1 MDSSSLKIIPLGGC
15 GEIGM
20 NMTILCVMDR
30 YFFIDAGALFPDASL
45 LGVDLILPD
54 TKFIDDN
61 QIRPD
66 AWLITHGH
74 EDHIGALPYLFKKYP
89 APIYGTEFTLELIK
103 SKLEE
108 AEIFDAIL
116 NKWNFFE
123 PIFFRNMKVTVFPV
137 NHSIADASGLF
148 FETKLGNIL
157 HMGDF
162 RIDYS
167 PPEMSMTHKN
177 VEKAIK
183 DKTVTL
189 MMSDST
195 NSFQTGT
202 DMSEADVSPNM
213 IEYLEKEKGIVIIAT
228 FASNIWR
235 LKSVFE
241 AAYLTGRKIALFGRS
256 LLKNTEIA
264 NRLGLLNFA
273 QNIFVEIHDITKYPR
288 NEICILCTGSQGE
301 SFSGLHRLAWNNVS
315 NFKVES
321 EDTII
326 FSSRIIPGNEKPIES
341 MITQF
346 SRIGCN
352 VITSREN
359 KSIHVSGH
367 GYQEDLITCIR
378 TAKPISFLPVHGT
391 YRHLKKHREIAI
403 SCGVAPENAFL
414 AENGDV
420 VVVGPQIMGVVDTVT
435 SGRDYVCPG
444 GIFSQSS
451 QIYKDRVALIHG
463 GVVAISLVFNEVG
476 YDILCEPIV
485 SLKGVPL
492 DPKELAKK
500 IPLIFN
506 NIYETASKRRNFND
520 DILQE
525 ELRIGIRKYIEKRL
539 NYKANIL
546 ILFQRL

>member
-20 NMTILCVMDR
+20 NMTILCVMNR

-45 LGVDLILPD
+45 LGVDLILPS
-54 TKFIDDN
+54 TKFIDEN
-61 QIRPD
+61 QILPD

-89 APIYGTEFTLELIK
+89 APIYGTEFTIELIK
-103 SKLEE
+103 SKFEE
-108 AEIFDAIL
+108 AEIYDAIL
-116 NKWNFFE
+116 NSWKFFE

-148 FETKLGNIL
+148 FETSIGNIL

-162 RIDYS
+162 RIDQT
-167 PPEMSMTHKN
+167 PPEKTMTHKN
-177 VEKAIK
+177 IEKVINN
-183 DKTVTL
+183 KTVHL

-195 NSFQTGT
+195 NSFQVGT
-202 DMSEADVSPNM
+202 DLSEADVSLSM
-213 IEYLEKEKGIVIIAT
+213 INYLENEKGIVVIGT

-235 LKSVFE
+235 LKSILE
-241 AAYLTGRKIALFGRS
+241 AASLTERKVVLFGKS

-264 NRLGLLNFA
+264 SRLGILNF
-273 QNIFVEIHDITKYPR
+273 NKNTLIEIQEIYNYPR
-288 NEICILCTGSQGE
+288 NKICIISTGSQGE

-315 NFKVES
+315 EFKINS

-326 FSSRIIPGNEKPIES
+326 FSSRIIPGNESAIENL
-341 MITQF
+341 ITQF
-346 SRIGCN
+346 TRTGCK
-352 VITSREN
+352 VITSKDN

-367 GYQEDLITCIR
+367 GYQADLITCIQ

-391 YRHLKKHREIAI
+391 YRHLKKHQEIAI
-403 SCGVAPENAFL
+403 SCGIKPENSFL

-420 VVVGPQIMGVVDTVT
+420 VIAGPKILGVVDSVF

-444 GIFSQSS
+444 GVFPQTSS
-451 QIYKDRVALIHG
+451 IYKDRVSLIYG
-463 GVVAISLVFNEVG
+463 GVIAISLVLNESG
-476 YDILCEPIV
+476 YKILTEPVV

-492 DPKELAKK
+492 DAKELSKK
-500 IPLIFN
+500 IRIIFN
-506 NIYETASKRRNFND
+506 NTYESLSKKQNIND
-520 DILQE
+520 NILQE
-525 ELRIGIRKYIEKRL
+525 ELRLSVRKYIEKRL
-539 NYKANIL
+539 NYKTNVL